1 MNNIALLEGSEYA
14 EATKSAVSMKI
25 FTDNRLS
32 FRARGI
38 AAFLVET
45 QPESIS
51 IEKLRAMTDVEGRD
65 AIRNAFNE
73 LLEAGYITRSYV
85 RKQGRAY
92 TVNTF
97 HAEGE

>member
-1 MNNIALLEGSEYA
+1 MR
-14 EATKSAVSMKI
+14 I

-38 AAFLVET
+38 AAFLLET
-45 QPESIS
+45 KPESIAV
-51 IEKLRAMTDVEGRD
+51 ERLRAMTDVEGRD

-73 LLEAGYITRSYV
+73 LLEAGYIKRSYV
-85 RKQGRAY
+85 RKQGRTY

-97 HAEGE
+97 HVEGI